1 MTLKEDFE
9 KFVTDVASYVPE
21 HFTPAD
27 IPDPT
32 EEQRIFAWLDA
43 LTDDIP
49 SHVYISKDS
58 AGKGT
63 LWRDV
68 WLSEDARK
76 PFPVLI
82 LEETSTAGLTLWPI
96 IAALFP
102 VREPEPPRG

>member
-27 IPDPT
+27 STDPT
-32 EEQRIFAWLDA
+32 DEERLFAWLDA
-43 LTDDIP
+43 LGEIP
-49 SHVYISKDS
+49 RDVYISKDS

-68 WLSEDARK
+68 RLAEDARK

-96 IAALFP
+96 VAALFP
-102 VREPEPPRG
+102 VREPESPRG